1 MRDLPGEA
9 LSLPANDSPLNDRDI
24 LQKRL
29 GRSAKIGHS
38 DRQEIFRPLYWA
50 AFIEFRLW
58 AVDTDD

>member
-1 MRDLPGEA
+1 MTGG
-9 LSLPANDSPLNDRDI
+9 I

-38 DRQEIFRPLYWA
+38 GWQEISRPFYWA

-58 AVDTDD
+58 AVNIDD

>member
-1 MRDLPGEA
+1 MTG
-9 LSLPANDSPLNDRDI
+9 DI

-38 DRQEIFRPLYWA
+38 DRQKVFGPLCWA
-50 AFIEFRLW
+50 AFIEFQLW

>member
-1 MRDLPGEA
+1 MIRHLMTG
-9 LSLPANDSPLNDRDI
+9 DI

-38 DRQEIFRPLYWA
+38 DRQEVFGPLYWV
-50 AFIEFRLW
+50 AFIEFQLW